1 MEKLDCIV
9 SVTTWKGRLNDIDT
23 AHALYSLIK
32 QKTKYKYKV
41 VLTLSKVEFPNMEK
55 DLPDNIKLM
64 YDSKCIDIIWAE
76 CNYKA
81 LKKLYPVCKLYD
93 CPIMTTDDD
102 VICQENT
109 VERFMDAHL
118 QNPNVVLSE
127 CGITVLNMPLTGY
140 FRLFPKDSFLDID
153 PKYFSECFQTIED
166 DLYLAV
172 LMKIKG
178 TKLKYLHTGLIK
190 EIPRKKTD
198 KTALRHSY
206 GKINRSLCVKKLF
219 EKLKQDKIIS

>member
-1 MEKLDCIV
+1 MEQLDCIV
-9 SVTTWKGRLNDIDT
+9 SVTTWKGRINDIDT
-23 AHALYSLIK
+23 AHSLFSLIR

-41 VLTLSKVEFPNMEK
+41 VLTLSKEEFPNLYD
-55 DLPDNIKLM
+55 DLPENIKLM
-64 YDSKCIDIIWAE
+64 YDCKYIDIVWADG
-76 CNYKA
+76 NYKA

-102 VICQENT
+102 VICQEDT

-127 CGITVLNMPLTGY
+127 CGISVLNLPLTGY
-140 FRLFPKDSFLDID
+140 FRLFPKGSFLDID
-153 PKYFSECFQTIED
+153 QKYFSECFQTAED
-166 DLYLAV
+166 DLYLAI

-178 TKLKYLHTGLIK
+178 TQLKYLHTGLIK
-190 EIPRKKTD
+190 EIPRKMND
-198 KTALRHSY
+198 STALRHTY
-206 GKINRSLCVKKLF
+206 NRINRSSCVNKLI